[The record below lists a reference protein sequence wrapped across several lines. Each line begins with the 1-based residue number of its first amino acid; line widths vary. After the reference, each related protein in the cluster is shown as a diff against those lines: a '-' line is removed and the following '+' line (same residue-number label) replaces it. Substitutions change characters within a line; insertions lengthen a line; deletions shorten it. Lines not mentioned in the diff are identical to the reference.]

1 MRDKFYWR
9 LTNPPGDNITAEV
22 SQVNEDGLPPIT
34 FITLENGIFPL
45 GNQVGYSL
53 LPYDDWVRHF
63 VNTGVDYRG
72 GTFSTIPSAGTRKR
86 RRINKKKKTGK
97 RKY

>member
-1 MRDKFYWR
+1 MSGTFYWR
-9 LTNPPGDNITAEV
+9 LTNPPGDNITAKVE
-22 SQVNEDGLPPIT
+22 QVNEAGDEPIT
-34 FITLENGIFPL
+34 YITLQNGTFPD
-45 GNQVGYSL
+45 GTQVGYSRL
-53 LPYDDWVRHF
+53 RYNDWLSRF
-63 VNTGVDYRG
+63 VDTGVEYRG